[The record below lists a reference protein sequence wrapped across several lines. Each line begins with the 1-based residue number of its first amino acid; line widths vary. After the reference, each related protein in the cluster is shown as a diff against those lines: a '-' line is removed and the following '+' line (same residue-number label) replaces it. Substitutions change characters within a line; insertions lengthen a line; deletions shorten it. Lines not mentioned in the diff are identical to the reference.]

1 VAFLVPASV
10 RAASSTWDGPPVDPD
25 LSTERMVRAGPFHI
39 RPFVL
44 VKDIG
49 YDDNVRFESQ
59 AREGDATAT
68 AGGGLDALVLAGD
81 RGGVRLFQEFDYVA
95 FQTQTSLNH
104 WNGSARAR
112 GILLLKRLQLSLE
125 DQFRSERERPSAEI
139 DQRLRRENN
148 ALTAALKTLGL
159 GRLGVEAWARDERID
174 YATDDAT
181 LETAVDRLNRD
192 EATLS
197 VAGQLRLLPK
207 TTFLLEGRVVRIQF
221 DNQSVERDARKRAI
235 LPGVRFLPSASIQGE
250 LRAGPLVLEARDR
263 PGGDYRGLV
272 GEGNL
277 STRLGRAAR
286 LKGTFARDVQFSTLT
301 DNLYYVGTSWSGA
314 FEQYF
319 SRRLSGEISYG
330 SSLNHYPME
339 VTRSG
344 VVPFQ
349 GIRDDRFRDYRATV
363 RYRPNPRMTMEA
375 SAWRLDRDSTDDFYD
390 RVRNLFTI
398 GSTFSF

>member
-1 VAFLVPASV
+1 MPASAG
-10 RAASSTWDGPPVDPD
+10 AASSSSWDGQPVDPD
-25 LSTERMVRAGPFHI
+25 LSTERMVRTGPFHI
-39 RPFVL
+39 RPFLL

-49 YDDNVRFESQ
+49 YDDNVRFEAQ
-59 AREGDATAT
+59 EREGDATAT
-68 AGGGLDALVLAGD
+68 AGGGLDALILAGD

-95 FQTQTSLNH
+95 FQTQTTLNH

-125 DQFRSERERPSAEI
+125 EHLRSERERPSAEI
-139 DQRLRRENN
+139 DQRVRRENN
-148 ALTAALKTLGL
+148 ALTAALKTLGR
-159 GRLGVEAWARDERID
+159 GRLGLEVYARGERID
-174 YATDDAT
+174 YATEDQA
-181 LETAVDRLNRD
+181 LEQAVDRLNRD

-197 VAGQLRLLPK
+197 VVGQMRFLPK
-207 TTFLLEGRVVRIQF
+207 TTFLLEGRVSRSAF
-221 DNQSVERDARKRAI
+221 DDRSARRDARKRAV

-250 LRAGPLVLEARDR
+250 LRGGPLVLEARDR
-263 PGGDYRGLV
+263 PGSDYRGLV
-272 GEGNL
+272 GEGSL

-319 SRRLSGEISYG
+319 SRRLSGEVSYG
-330 SSLNHYPME
+330 RSLNHYPVE
-339 VTRSG
+339 VTRTG

-349 GIRDDRFRDYRATV
+349 GIRDDHFSEYRATV
-363 RYRPNPRMTMEA
+363 RYRPNPAMTMEA
-375 SAWRLDRDSTDDFYD
+375 SAYRLDRDSTDDFYD
-390 RVRNLFTI
+390 RSRNFFAI